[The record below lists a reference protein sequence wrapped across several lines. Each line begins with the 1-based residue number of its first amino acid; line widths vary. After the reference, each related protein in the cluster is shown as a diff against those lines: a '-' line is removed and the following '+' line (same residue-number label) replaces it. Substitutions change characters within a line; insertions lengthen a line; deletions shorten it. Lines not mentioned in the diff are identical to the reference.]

1 MVLTPAR
8 RKALYA
14 LAIAL
19 QPLVMAL
26 GVSLDAETYAL
37 VADAILGVL
46 VAFTA
51 GQNVNEA

>member
-19 QPLVMAL
+19 QPLVLSL
-26 GVSLDAETYAL
+26 GVSFDAETYAL
-37 VADAILGVL
+37 VVDAVLGVI

-51 GQNVNEA
+51 GQNVQED

>member
-1 MVLTPAR
+1 MNPAQ

-26 GVSLDAETYAL
+26 GISLDAEVYAL
-37 VADAILGVL
+37 VVDAVLGVI

-51 GQNVNEA
+51 GQHVPDED